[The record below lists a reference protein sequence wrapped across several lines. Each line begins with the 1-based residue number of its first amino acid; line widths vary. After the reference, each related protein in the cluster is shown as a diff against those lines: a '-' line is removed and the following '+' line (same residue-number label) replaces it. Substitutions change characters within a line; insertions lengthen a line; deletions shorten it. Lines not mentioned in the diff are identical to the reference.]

1 MACLIAPFPAIAPG
15 RYPILGSPPVQ
26 AESISPIITCRALCP
41 VFTSIRRSLAAVSGG
56 RRTPRRRPP
65 ASTVAWLAL
74 VEVRWRA
81 ARLRGSCQ
89 HRLFSLPV
97 QGQQKRSEQMLTL
110 SAFVSLPFEAL
121 TLPSGAPFP
130 ATINSLSLTSDSAS
144 SAISRIQP
152 SA

>member
-41 VFTSIRRSLAAVSGG
+41 VSVSIRRNLAAVSGG

-74 VEVRWRA
+74 VEVRLRA
-81 ARLRGSCQ
+81 ARLRGMLNKAGIEKKISPHKLRHTYATNLLNAGAELVDIKALLGHESIATTQ
-89 HRLFSLPV
+89 IYTNVGQERMEAVVGRL
-97 QGQQKRSEQMLTL
+97 
-110 SAFVSLPFEAL
+110 
-121 TLPSGAPFP
+121 
-130 ATINSLSLTSDSAS
+130 
-144 SAISRIQP
+144 
-152 SA
+152 